1 MASFLGVSNLLEG
14 TAVGDDRV
22 KLADGTEVQCRREA
36 LGGRAGTVQIGVR
49 PEKLRIGGGEA
60 NSLSGTVSESA
71 YIGVST
77 QYILDTSAGPVAVYV
92 QNDRSGGQ
100 VATGERLT
108 LELESRKHLRRRPG
122 GLVMTDRITRRTFVR
137 RAAASGSILTVP
149 GLLAACGG
157 GGGGGSTSSGG
168 TTQQLAKTLHFSNW
182 TLYMDTDKKNH
193 TFPSL
198 VEFQK
203 KYGVNVDYVEDI
215 NDNAGFYNSKLR
227 PPLSRG
233 QSTGRDIVVLTDNDR
248 YLGLMLKQG
257 WAEKLDKSAIP
268 NMKNLIDVQKHPSF
282 DPNRDYTLPWQ
293 SGMTGIAY
301 NDTLTGPVLSI
312 DELLGNPKLKG
323 KITVLNDIGDAM
335 TLVML
340 ANGDDPG
347 KVTDKTW
354 NAAFNRI
361 KKASATTAKSARS
374 RATTMQRRLRTATL
388 PPRCRGRAI
397 SHRSATSTSTG
408 TCRRTAEPS
417 GPTTC

>member
-1 MASFLGVSNLLEG
+1 
-14 TAVGDDRV
+14 
-22 KLADGTEVQCRREA
+22 
-36 LGGRAGTVQIGVR
+36 
-49 PEKLRIGGGEA
+49 
-60 NSLSGTVSESA
+60 
-71 YIGVST
+71 
-77 QYILDTSAGPVAVYV
+77 
-92 QNDRSGGQ
+92 
-100 VATGERLT
+100 
-108 LELESRKHLRRRPG
+108 
-122 GLVMTDRITRRTFVR
+122 MTDRITRRTFVR

-157 GGGGGSTSSGG
+157 GGGGGATSSGS

-182 TLYMDTDKKNH
+182 TLYMDTNKQNH

-203 KYGVNVDYVEDI
+203 KYGVHVDYVEDI

-301 NDTLTGPVLSI
+301 NDTLTDPVLSV
-312 DELLGNPKLKG
+312 DELLENPKLKG

-340 ANGDDPG
+340 ANGDDPA

-361 KKASATTAKSARS
+361 KQASDNGQIRAFTGNDYATSLANGDLAAAMSWSGDISQIGNKHIHWNVPKDGGAIWTDNMLIPKGGDVYTASVYMNYVYDPKVQGLMEAGDPKRNITGIYYIPPVDGAGAWAKKFNPPIASNPLIFPSA
-374 RATTMQRRLRTATL
+374 ATL
-388 PPRCRGRAI
+388 SQVHIFDNAALNNEKYLTEWNNLI
-397 SHRSATSTSTG
+397 SG
-408 TCRRTAEPS
+408 
-417 GPTTC
+417 